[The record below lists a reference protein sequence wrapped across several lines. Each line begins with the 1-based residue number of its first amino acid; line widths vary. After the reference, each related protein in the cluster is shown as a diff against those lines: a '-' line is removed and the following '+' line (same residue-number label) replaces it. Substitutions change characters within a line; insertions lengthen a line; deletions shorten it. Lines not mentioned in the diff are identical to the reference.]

1 MPDFSNPL
9 AVLLPYSF
17 SSPQDYPTEVLSLR
31 FQAWRSIIKD
41 LVNYLKEYANVQE
54 EIIRQQL
61 RLQQAVGISTAPS
74 SSTSNSSSGGHG
86 HSSNHA
92 PPSHKEDI
100 NAINKFF
107 LPIGNGSIQDLPTV
121 LTKFHQQ
128 NVSNSSKALKEINQ
142 IIVPKLEELRKD
154 LLVKIKEI
162 KNLQNDFKNSLGKE
176 INETKTLLNQYQH
189 AIELANKLEH
199 GTAPSIGD
207 GEHAKYDPY
216 LIKIKL
222 DRQLKKQLSEETY
235 LHEAYSNLQTA
246 GGKLE
251 SIIVLEIQNYLKM
264 FVDLLIAEH
273 ATIPNFLVPN
283 LTNGFLSKESN
294 FEWDSFISKN
304 LPSPSISIS
313 AINHNNSNVKNGTFI
328 DLSFPARKLTDLAI
342 PDFDS
347 PLNLALREG
356 FLERRSKF
364 LKSYSSGWY
373 VLTCNYFHEFKS
385 SDRKKDQVPAL
396 SLLLDQCHVSEHSKD
411 DGKPSGV
418 YKFVVHTKLP
428 NGIISKGHN
437 LVFRTDTYKNMID
450 WYNDIKA
457 LTSLP
462 TPSARARYVSKNF
475 NPTISTTNKRI
486 SRNSSILS
494 SSTHARSIKS
504 GTTINSKLRIPNNN
518 ITAVM
523 NDSSSNHLKA
533 VTSNKSRPT
542 SQVSSGGNNRLS
554 STFSEKNNNQ
564 SPRLANMINSDG
576 TIITPVNT
584 YNENDTS
591 NITYQQQPVPIQQY
605 HYQQQLNHQAIAAGG
620 IPIQIQPQQS
630 GFIPASPNFQ
640 YYTPSS
646 DQAQP
651 IQQFYDP
658 VQQQFYTLSPGV
670 QPQPQFFPASPQPQ
684 PNSQQFLA
692 PSTQTSNGQQVQ
704 PGVYAINTGNYFP
717 QQISKSNE
725 PNGQLPYPINSQIQP
740 IISANQEHEE
750 SSDPKNQESA
760 EPASNGISKTST
772 KSIKDNGNVNIT
784 IENSE
789 LENDKPTNDN
799 SEVETLKTNESK
811 EDVHVS
817 KVEVTDEN

>member
-1 MPDFSNPL
+1 MSDISNPL

-17 SSPQDYPTEVLSLR
+17 TTPQDYPTEVLSLR

-61 RLQQAVGISTAPS
+61 RLQQAVGISTGTGSSS
-74 SSTSNSSSGGHG
+74 SSTAASSGHN
-86 HSSNHA
+86 HSSHNNHVS
-92 PPSHKEDI
+92 PSHKDDI

-128 NVSNSSKALKEINQ
+128 NVSNSSKSLKDINQ

-162 KNLQNDFKNSLGKE
+162 KNLQNDFKNTLGKE
-176 INETKTLLNQYQH
+176 INETKTLLSQYHH
-189 AIELANKLEH
+189 AIEVANKLENSSSSN
-199 GTAPSIGD
+199 TSAGD
-207 GEHAKYDPY
+207 GEHAKNDPY

-222 DRQLKKQLSEETY
+222 DRQLKKQLSEENY
-235 LHEAYSNLQTA
+235 LHEAYVNLQTA

-264 FVDLLIAEH
+264 FLDLLVAEH
-273 ATIPNFLVPN
+273 ATIPGFLVPN
-283 LTNGFLSKESN
+283 LTNGFLHKEAN
-294 FEWDSFISKN
+294 FEWDSFISRN

-328 DLSFPARKLTDLAI
+328 DVAFPARKLTDLAI

-347 PLNLALREG
+347 PLNIALREG

-411 DGKPSGV
+411 DGKPTGV
-418 YKFVVHTKLP
+418 YKFVVYTKLP

-437 LVFRTDTYKNMID
+437 LVFRTDTYKKMID

-462 TPSARARYVSKNF
+462 TPAARARYVSKNF
-475 NPTISTTNKRI
+475 NPTISTANKRI

-494 SSTHARSIKS
+494 SSTTHARSIKS
-504 GTTINSKLRIPNNN
+504 GTTINSKLRIPNNMN
-518 ITAVM
+518 SVM
-523 NDSSSNHLKA
+523 DSTSNHLRT
-533 VTSNKSRPT
+533 VTSNKSV
-542 SQVSSGGNNRLS
+542 SQVSSGNNNRLS

-564 SPRLANMINSDG
+564 SPRLTNMINSDG

-584 YNENDTS
+584 YSEHDQS
-591 NITYQQQPVPIQQY
+591 NVTYQQAVPVQQY
-605 HYQQQLNHQAIAAGG
+605 QYQQQQKQQAIPAGG
-620 IPIQIQPQQS
+620 IPIQIQPSQS
-630 GFIPASPNFQ
+630 GYIPASPNFQ
-640 YYTPSS
+640 YYTTTSS
-646 DQAQP
+646 EQSQQP
-651 IQQFYDP
+651 LQQFYNP
-658 VQQQFYTLSPGV
+658 VLQQFYTLSPGV
-670 QPQPQFFPASPQPQ
+670 QPQPQFFPTSPLLQ
-684 PNSQQFLA
+684 PNSQHQFIA
-692 PSTQTSNGQQVQ
+692 VPTTQGSNGQGPNGQA
-704 PGVYAINTGNYFP
+704 GVYAINTGNYFP
-717 QQISKSNE
+717 QQGGKGNE
-725 PNGQLPYPINSQIQP
+725 PNGQLPYPVNSQIHP
-740 IISANQEHEE
+740 GIPGHVDHEE
-750 SSDPKNQESA
+750 IKPKDSEEPVTENGA
-760 EPASNGISKTST
+760 ERVSINNG
-772 KSIKDNGNVNIT
+772 DVNI
-784 IENSE
+784 IVDNSGDI
-789 LENDKPTNDN
+789 LKNDN
-799 SEVETLKTNESK
+799 TDVDTLKTNESK
-811 EDVHVS
+811 EDGALS
-817 KVEVTDEN
+817 KAVVTDEN